1 MSTRNFKIL
10 CDLAFWS
17 NYIGKNDKILEPKDM
32 IKEREVVK
40 GGYMMTLKKCA
51 KSLPSLP
58 LYN

>member
-32 IKEREVVK
+32 IKREGSGERWLYDDIK
-40 GGYMMTLKKCA
+40 KMCQITPLTSTL
-51 KSLPSLP
+51 
-58 LYN
+58 